1 MDAPSEVKVVLSDL
15 HMGTGERP
23 GLVNPYEDFHFDD
36 RLADLIRHHATGEY
50 GSLPVELILNGD
62 ILDLLK
68 VPVRGSFA
76 TAIDESI
83 AVDKVRRCI
92 LGHPAVF
99 DALQDFL
106 KVPDHV
112 VTYVPGNHDP
122 EVAFPLVQKLIRARL
137 DAVEAPER
145 LRFPVDEEFLRL
157 PRGVVVTHGH
167 LFETINRIEP
177 GHAFEE
183 LPDGRRLLR
192 LPFGSR
198 FFTEVLAPVKAEQPL
213 IDLVHPLS
221 SMVLWG
227 LVFDFSFTLRLLGSM
242 ARWLVTT
249 RLRPRARA
257 EGVVRTLQV
266 LVDEIALFT
275 GMDRRATAWLQE
287 SPDASALIVGHSHSA
302 MIRRLPR
309 NKVYVNTGTWVRIVS
324 LDIRDLGTR
333 IDPTFA
339 RVEYRPVGP
348 PAVSL
353 LRWNGRPRETE
364 EVVA

>member
-1 MDAPSEVKVVLSDL
+1 MEAPSEVKIILSDL

-23 GLVNPYEDFHFDD
+23 GLVNPFEDFHFDD
-36 RLADLIRHHATGEY
+36 RLADLILHHATGDY
-50 GSLPVELILNGD
+50 AAIPVELILNGD
-62 ILDLLK
+62 IMDLLK
-68 VPVRGSFA
+68 VPVRGHFA
-76 TAIDESI
+76 TIIDEGI
-83 AVDKVRRCI
+83 AVDKTRRCL

-99 DALQDFL
+99 DALTQFL
-106 KVPDHV
+106 TVPDHV
-112 VTYVPGNHDP
+112 VTYLPGNHDP
-122 EVAFPLVQKLIRARL
+122 EVAFPLVQKLLRARL
-137 DAVEAPER
+137 GVLDTPDR
-145 LRFPVDEEFLRL
+145 MRFPVDVEFLRL

-167 LFETINRIEP
+167 LFESINRIEA
-177 GHAFEE
+177 GHAIEE
-183 LPDGRRLLR
+183 LPDGRRVLN

-227 LVFDFSFTLRLLGSM
+227 LVFDLRFTLRLLGSM
-242 ARWLVTT
+242 SRWLFKT
-249 RLRPRARA
+249 LRPRARK

-275 GMDRRATAWLQE
+275 GMDRRATAHLQE
-287 SPDASALIVGHSHSA
+287 SADVSALIVGHSHTP

-309 NKVYVNTGTWVRIVS
+309 NKVYVNTGTWTRMVS

-333 IDPTFA
+333 VDPTFA
-339 RVEYRPVGP
+339 RVEYRPVGS

>member
-1 MDAPSEVKVVLSDL
+1 MDAPSDVKIIVSDL

-36 RLADLIRHHATGEY
+36 RLADLILHHATGDHA
-50 GSLPVELILNGD
+50 GIPVELILNGD

-68 VPVRGSFA
+68 VPVRGHFA
-76 TAIDESI
+76 TLIDESI
-83 AVDKVRRCI
+83 AADKTRRCL
-92 LGHPAVF
+92 LGHAAVF
-99 DALQDFL
+99 DAIAEFL
-106 KVPDHV
+106 KVPDHL
-112 VTYVPGNHDP
+112 VTYIPGNHDP
-122 EVAFPLVQKLIRARL
+122 EVAFPLVQKLLRARL
-137 DAVEAPER
+137 GVLDTPDR
-145 LRFPVDEEFLRL
+145 MRFPVDEEFLRL

-167 LFETINRIEP
+167 LFESINRIEA
-177 GHAFEE
+177 GHAFVEQA
-183 LPDGRRLLR
+183 DGRRVLN

-227 LVFDFSFTLRLLGSM
+227 LVFDLRFTLRLLGSM
-242 ARWLVTT
+242 TRWLVKT
-249 RLRPRARA
+249 RLRPRAKE

-275 GMDRRATAWLQE
+275 GMDRRATAHLQE
-287 SPDASALIVGHSHSA
+287 APDMTALIVGHSHTP

-309 NKVYVNTGTWVRIVS
+309 NKVYVNTGTWTRTVS

-333 IDPTFA
+333 IDPTYA

>member
-1 MDAPSEVKVVLSDL
+1 VDGPSPVKVVLSDL

-23 GLVNPYEDFHFDD
+23 GRVNPFEDFHFDQ
-36 RLADLIRHHATGEY
+36 RLADLIQHHATGPLAGTE
-50 GSLPVELILNGD
+50 VELILNGD

-68 VPVRGSFA
+68 VPVRGHFV
-76 TAIDESI
+76 TEIDETV
-83 AVDKVRRCI
+83 AVDKVRRCL

-99 DALQDFL
+99 DAMAGFVQ
-106 KVPDHV
+106 VPGHV
-112 VTYVPGNHDP
+112 VTWLPGNHDP
-122 EVAFPLVQKLIRARL
+122 EVAFPRVQALLRARL
-137 DAVEAPER
+137 GVPDGDPR
-145 LRFPVDEEFLRL
+145 LRFVLDEFLRL
-157 PRGVVVTHGH
+157 PRGVVITHGH
-167 LFETINRIEP
+167 LFESINRIEA
-177 GHAFEE
+177 GRAFVEG
-183 LPDGRRLLR
+183 PDGRRLLN

-227 LVFDFSFTLRLLGSM
+227 LVFDLRFTLRLLASM
-242 ARWLVTT
+242 ARWLLAT
-249 RLRPRARA
+249 RLRPRARE
-257 EGVVRTLQV
+257 EGVLRTLQV

-275 GMDRRATAWLQE
+275 GMDRRATAHLQDA
-287 SPDASALIVGHSHSA
+287 PDMSALIVGHSHFP

-309 NKVYVNTGTWVRIVS
+309 NKVYVNTGTWVRMVS

-333 IDPTFA
+333 LDPTFA

-353 LRWNGRPRETE
+353 LRWNGPQRETE

>member
-1 MDAPSEVKVVLSDL
+1 MDAPSDVKIIVSDL

-36 RLADLIRHHATGEY
+36 RLADLILHHASGDHA
-50 GSLPVELILNGD
+50 GIPVELILNGD

-68 VPVRGSFA
+68 VPVRGHFA
-76 TAIDESI
+76 TLIDESI
-83 AVDKVRRCI
+83 AADKTRRCL

-99 DALQDFL
+99 DAIAEFL
-106 KVPDHV
+106 KVPDHL
-112 VTYVPGNHDP
+112 VTYIPGNHDP
-122 EVAFPLVQKLIRARL
+122 EVAFPLVQKLLRARL
-137 DAVEAPER
+137 GVLDTPDR
-145 LRFPVDEEFLRL
+145 MRFPVDEEFLRL

-167 LFETINRIEP
+167 LFESINRIEA
-177 GHAFEE
+177 GHAFVDSA
-183 LPDGRRLLR
+183 DGRRVLN

-227 LVFDFSFTLRLLGSM
+227 LVFDLRFTLRLLGSM
-242 ARWLVTT
+242 TRWLVKT
-249 RLRPRARA
+249 RLRPRAKE

-275 GMDRRATAWLQE
+275 GMDRRATAHLQE
-287 SPDASALIVGHSHSA
+287 APDMTALIVGHSHTP

-309 NKVYVNTGTWVRIVS
+309 NKVYVNTGTWTRTVS

-333 IDPTFA
+333 IDPTYA